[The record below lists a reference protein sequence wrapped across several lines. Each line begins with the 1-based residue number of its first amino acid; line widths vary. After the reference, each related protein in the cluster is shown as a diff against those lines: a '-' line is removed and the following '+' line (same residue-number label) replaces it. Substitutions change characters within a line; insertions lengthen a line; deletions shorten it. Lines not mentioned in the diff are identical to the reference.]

1 MKESINVHG
10 IETWND
16 VNRVKEGIILLEGI
30 IACEIDKSQ
39 SIVNV
44 VYDDTILTLEKIKI
58 QIEDM
63 GY

>member
-1 MKESINVHG
+1 MKESIKVHG
-10 IETWND
+10 IKSWDD
-16 VNRVKEGIILLEGI
+16 VNRIKEGITLLEGI
-30 IACEIDKSQ
+30 IACQIDKKQ

-44 VYDDTILTLEKIKI
+44 VYDDRILSIDKIKS

>member
-10 IETWND
+10 IKTWND
-16 VNRVKEGIILLEGI
+16 VNRIKEGITLLEGI
-30 IACEIDKSQ
+30 IACQIDKNQ

-44 VYDDTILTLEKIKI
+44 VYDDTILTLEKIEI

>member
-10 IETWND
+10 IKTWND
-16 VNRVKEGIILLEGI
+16 VNRIKNGIVILDGI
-30 IACEIDKSQ
+30 IACEINKKESL
-39 SIVNV
+39 VNI
-44 VYDDTILTLEKIKI
+44 VYDNKILSLDEIKN

>member
-1 MKESINVHG
+1 MKESINIHG
-10 IETWND
+10 IKTWND
-16 VNRVKEGIILLEGI
+16 VNRIKEGITLLEGI
-30 IACEIDKSQ
+30 IACQIDKKQ
-39 SIVNV
+39 SIVNI

>member
-10 IETWND
+10 IKTWND
-16 VNRVKEGIILLEGI
+16 VNRLKEGIVLLEGVM
-30 IACEIDKSQ
+30 ACEINKKQ
-39 SIVNV
+39 SLVNV
-44 VYDDTILTLEKIKI
+44 VYDDRILSSDKIKD